1 MVTKTSNSNSTLN
14 KAKSAKQDEFYTQ
27 LGDISNELR
36 HYKSQL
42 RDKVVL
48 CNCDDPFESNF
59 FKYFALNFNTFGLKR
74 LIATSYVRSPV
85 AGQRLPLFEIE
96 GLKPDGKEAYAIII
110 NHVPDGN
117 GDGAI
122 DLSDVEYLLRNDAN
136 AAYQLHGNA
145 GYGPGDFRSDEC
157 VDLLKQSDIVVTNP
171 PFSLFR
177 EYIAQLIEH
186 DKKFLLIGSQNAI
199 TYKEIFPLM
208 KDDKLWLG
216 VDNGGTK
223 WFRVPDDYDHITT
236 ESRKKIEN
244 GIKYFSM
251 GSIMWYTNMD
261 NPKRHEEI
269 ALFRPY
275 NPQDYPT
282 YDNYDAIDVSKV
294 ADIPVDYDGVMGVPI
309 TFMDKYNPKQFKIV
323 GITKTWFG
331 MASKRYPNQIQFS
344 TNGTTSEVSKL
355 NDGPA
360 LKVESAP
367 ANKTYYQV
375 GDDLF
380 VQTYARVLI
389 TRRK

>member
-1 MVTKTSNSNSTLN
+1 MATKTSNSNSTLN

-42 RDKVVL
+42 RGKVVL

-85 AGQRLPLFEIE
+85 AGQKLPLFEIE
-96 GLKPDGKEAYAIII
+96 GLDGLKPDGKEAYAIII

-251 GSIMWYTNMD
+251 GSIMWFTNMD

-269 ALFRPY
+269 ALFRCY

-344 TNGTTSEVSKL
+344 TNGTTSEV
-355 NDGPA
+355 
-360 LKVESAP
+360 
-367 ANKTYYQV
+367 V
-375 GDDLF
+375 GDRPKLTHLL
-380 VQTYARVLI
+380 Q
-389 TRRK
+389 